1 MKEILPSFLLL
12 TDPSITS
19 HLPDHELIEEV
30 ADSLFQFVHCW
41 QYTDP

>member
-12 TDPSITS
+12 TDPSNASI
-19 HLPDHELIEEV
+19 LPDLELIEEV
-30 ADSLFQFVHCW
+30 ADSLIQFIHCW